1 MRVLDLIQANK
12 VSIEY
17 TTVTELNRI
26 ELITVTDAMWELLLD
41 LDKISK
47 NGRHIYLK
55 NIINN
60 YTKY

>member
-1 MRVLDLIQANK
+1 MRVMDLIQANK

-55 NIINN
+55 NNINN

>member
-55 NIINN
+55 NNINN